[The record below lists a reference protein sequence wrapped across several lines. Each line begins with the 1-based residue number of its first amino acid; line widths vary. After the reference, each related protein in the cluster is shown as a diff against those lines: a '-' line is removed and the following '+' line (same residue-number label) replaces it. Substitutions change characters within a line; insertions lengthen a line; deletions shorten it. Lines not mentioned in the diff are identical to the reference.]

1 MPSGQ
6 KGRVDMEEKRGPLSP
21 SEWRVMA
28 CLWTGPKTLME
39 LVHLLK
45 DSAGWAKS
53 TVTTMVR
60 RMEEKGLIDYETSGR
75 AKVFRAAL
83 AREDAAAVEADS
95 LLERAFHGSVGLL
108 VSSLVDRSSLSK
120 ADIDELYA
128 ILDKAGEESK

>member
-1 MPSGQ
+1 
-6 KGRVDMEEKRGPLSP
+6 MEDRRDTLSP
-21 SEWRVMA
+21 SEWRVME

-39 LVHLLK
+39 LVRALK

-60 RMEEKGLIDYETSGR
+60 RMEEKGLIDYETEGR

-83 AREDAAAVEADS
+83 AREDAAAAETDS
-95 LLERAFHGSVGLL
+95 LLARAFQGSVGLL
-108 VSSLVDRSSLSK
+108 VSSLADRNSLTR

-128 ILDKAGEESK
+128 ILEQAEEESK

>member
-1 MPSGQ
+1 
-6 KGRVDMEEKRGPLSP
+6 MEEKRDALSP
-21 SEWRVMA
+21 SEWRVME
-28 CLWTGPKTLME
+28 CLWDGPKTLME
-39 LVHLLK
+39 LVRALK

-60 RMEEKGLIDYETSGR
+60 RMEEKGLVAYETSGR

-83 AREDAAAVEADS
+83 GREDAAAAETDC

-108 VSSLVDRSSLSK
+108 VSSLVERSSLTK

-128 ILDKAGEESK
+128 ILDKAEGESK